1 MAYLSKALGIK
12 NHKLLIYEKEFIA
25 LIMAVD
31 RWCHYLQRVE
41 FEIRTD
47 HRSLSFLGNQEL
59 HSELQRKAMSKL
71 MGMQFRVVYKQG
83 KENKVADALSRV
95 GYCMAIS
102 VVSVVQLVWLQEVLN
117 SYVTDGEA
125 QTLLAQ
131 LSVHSLDE
139 HGFSLSQVVIR
150 KEHRIWLGNN
160 SALRTKIVVALHDNA
175 LGGHSGIHATYQRLK
190 KLFWWKG

>member
-1 MAYLSKALGIK
+1 M
-12 NHKLLIYEKEFIA
+12 
-25 LIMAVD
+25 
-31 RWCHYLQRVE
+31 
-41 FEIRTD
+41 
-47 HRSLSFLGNQEL
+47 
-59 HSELQRKAMSKL
+59 QRKAMSKM

-102 VVSVVQLVWLQEVLN
+102 VVSAVQPVWLQEVLN

-131 LSVHSLDE
+131 LSVHSPDE
-139 HGFSLSQVVIR
+139 HGFSLSQGVIR

-160 SALRTKIVVALHDNA
+160 SALRTKIVAALHDSA

-190 KLFWWKG
+190 KLFWWKGMKGDVEDFVRQCQVCQQAKGERIHPAGLLQPLPVPQGSLEGYYDGFYREVTEIRWV